1 MLTSKGIDVP
11 AKLFISSLFFGT
23 GWFSLSFVFPLLAQD
38 IGYSY
43 VTIGILGFIAA
54 LPFPFVAYIY
64 TRSGHRMLRYGTLVP
79 LLSLSALSVV
89 FYFFFR
95 PYFIPLTVTASII
108 QSPWWIATEI
118 SIGSFSGQK
127 NAEKYSAGWG
137 IPNAI
142 APIFMGIILEYTG
155 YKLVFVISMAAFIVA
170 AVFSPKPGVFKETS
184 GKASVQTPYMLSL
197 FFAGL
202 FSGFIYF
209 VMEPVL
215 KANHFSYVTIGGMAS
230 LYGLVAAIGYILLNY
245 AKDHRISTY
254 SALSGI
260 LVFPTAFIGL
270 SINLYTVIFAVVL
283 AGFGVS
289 ISMSKVLAYITDS
302 SDIKKGVF
310 LYEAFFGTG
319 FMCGSLAQDVL
330 FQFYGRI
337 TIFLLFLLPLIYG
350 IWVLFVKEHPT

>member
-1 MLTSKGIDVP
+1 MLSNKGIGVP
-11 AKLFISSLFFGT
+11 ARLFISSLFFGT
-23 GWFSLSFVFPLLAQD
+23 GWFSLSFVFPLLAQE
-38 IGYSY
+38 IGFSY
-43 VTIGILGFIAA
+43 VVIGILGFIAA

-64 TRSGHRMLRYGTLVP
+64 LKSGYKMLRYGTLIP
-79 LLSLSALSVV
+79 LLSLSLLSAV

-95 PYFIPLTVTASII
+95 PLFIPLTVTASII

-142 APIFMGIILEYTG
+142 APIFMGIILEFTG
-155 YKLVFVISMAAFIVA
+155 YDLVFVISMAAFIVA
-170 AVFSPKPGVFKETS
+170 AIFSPKPGIFRETT
-184 GKASVQTPYMLSL
+184 GKSSVRTPFMLSL

-215 KANHFSYVTIGGMAS
+215 KANSFSYVAIGGIAS
-230 LYGLVAAIGYILLNY
+230 IYGLVAAIGYILLHY
-245 AKDHRISTY
+245 AKDHRITTY

-260 LVFPTAFIGL
+260 LIFPTAFIGI
-270 SINLYTVIFAVVL
+270 SINLYTVLAAVIL

-302 SDIKKGVF
+302 SDIKRGVF
-310 LYEAFFGTG
+310 LYETFFGTG

-330 FQFYGRI
+330 FQFYGRL
-337 TIFLLFLLPLIYG
+337 TIFLLFLLPLAYG
-350 IWVLFVKEHPT
+350 IGVLFVKEHAR

>member
-1 MLTSKGIDVP
+1 MLSNREVDIP
-11 AKLFISSLFFGT
+11 ARLFISSLFFGT

-43 VTIGILGFIAA
+43 VIIGILGFIAA

-64 TRSGHRMLRYGTLVP
+64 TRSGYRMLRYGTLVP
-79 LLSLSALSVV
+79 LISLSVLSVF

-95 PYFIPLTVTASII
+95 PLFIPLTVTASII

-118 SIGSFSGQK
+118 SLGSFSGQK

-142 APIFMGIILEYTG
+142 APIFMGLVLEYTG
-155 YKLVFVISMAAFIVA
+155 YDLVFVISMIAFIVA
-170 AVFSPKPGVFKETS
+170 AILSPKPGVFRETT
-184 GKASVQTPYMLSL
+184 GKASVQTPFMLSL

-215 KANHFSYVTIGGMAS
+215 KANSFSYVTIGGMAS
-230 LYGLVAAIGYILLNY
+230 LYGLIAAIGYILLHY
-245 AKDHRISTY
+245 ARDHKITTY
-254 SALSGI
+254 SALSGLLI
-260 LVFPTAFIGL
+260 FPTALIGL
-270 SINLYTVIFAVVL
+270 SLNLYTVLLAVVL

-289 ISMSKVLAYITDS
+289 ISMSKVLAYISES
-302 SDIKKGVF
+302 SNIRRGVF
-310 LYEAFFGTG
+310 LYETFFGTG
-319 FMCGSLAQDVL
+319 FMCGSLLQDVL
-330 FQFYGRI
+330 FQFYGKI
-337 TIFLLFLLPLIYG
+337 TIFILFLLPLIYG
-350 IWVLFVKEHPT
+350 LGVLFVKEQTN